1 MICVGIGLICY
12 PTVSPLV
19 EVEVEDVLVVGL
31 LGLLML
37 LLLNLSSCGVTVSCR
52 VDTGN
57 VMIVWVSLYLPV
69 TWLDSLW

>member
-1 MICVGIGLICY
+1 MICVGIGLVCY
-12 PTVSPLV
+12 PTVSLL
-19 EVEVEDVLVVGL
+19 VEVEDVLVVVL
-31 LGLLML
+31 IGLLMV

-57 VMIVWVSLYLPV
+57 VMTVWVSLYLPV